1 GRCGDSYKDSYVS
14 ATGHDW
20 VDATC
25 TEPKTCRNCGET
37 EGEALGHNYV
47 VTTGICSRCGGRAPF
62 SVETPRME
70 LCYGSTQVKVK
81 AQWTKVSGVDG
92 YELYMST
99 DPDDLESF
107 AVVKSV
113 LDLNTL
119 SYTKGSLTPGVTYY
133 FRVCAFVFLE
143 DGITR
148 VRSSLSNVKYCM
160 PTVLWDAPY
169 SNSDFRIRLR
179 WEPVEGADG
188 FQIWRKGEGEDYRV
202 VKTLKDG
209 GADAYSN
216 VSLKAGGAY
225 TYKMRAYFIN
235 EDGSKSYGAYS
246 DEITVGVQP
255 SKPKVTVVSTKA
267 GRAQVSWEDL
277 YGASAYQVWMS
288 ESPNSGF
295 KIAKSIY
302 DGDVTSYTKSG
313 LVSGKTYY
321 FKVRASVEID
331 GKKTF
336 GAYSEVIAVTV
347 K

>member
-1 GRCGDSYKDSYVS
+1 MEEASCLLPKHCIYCDLTEGDPL
-14 ATGHDW
+14 GHDY
-20 VDATC
+20 
-25 TEPKTCRNCGET
+25 
-37 EGEALGHNYV
+37 L
-47 VTTGICSRCGGRAPF
+47 VTTGACSRCGDTAPF
-62 SVETPRME
+62 SVETPKME
-70 LCYGSTQVKVK
+70 LCYSSSQEKVK

-99 DPDDLESF
+99 DPEDLRSF
-107 AVVKSV
+107 ELVKSV
-113 LDLNTL
+113 LDPDKL
-119 SYTKGSLTPGVTYY
+119 SYTKGGLTPGVTYY

-148 VRSSLSNVKYCM
+148 VRSTLSNVKYCM

-179 WEPVEGADG
+179 WEAVEGADG

-202 VKTLKDG
+202 VKTVKDG
-209 GADAYSN
+209 ATTAYSN
-216 VSLKAGGAY
+216 VGLQSGGTY
-225 TYKMRAYFIN
+225 TYKIRAYYIK
-235 EDGSKSYGAYS
+235 EDGSKSYGTYS
-246 DEITVGVQP
+246 DEIRVGVQP
-255 SKPKVTVVSTKA
+255 SMPEVTVKSTKA
-267 GRAQVSWEDL
+267 GRAQVNWEAL

-288 ESPNSGF
+288 ESPNGGF
-295 KIAKSIY
+295 KIVKSIY
-302 DGDVTSYTKSG
+302 DGDTTSYTKSG
-313 LVSGKTYY
+313 LESGKTYY